1 MAKTFAARVSKRQ
14 REKKDIAAHLDQ
26 SIFKLNDEKLLKG
39 ARLDDIALDKIE
51 VRKQVRTKFNE
62 ESIQELADNIRE
74 NGLIQP
80 LVVHREGSKYV
91 LICGER
97 RFRAMSTI
105 EEMKVAPCFILEN
118 KSDEELMAIQFS
130 ENSARE
136 QLHYID
142 QADSIMGYKK
152 LTGASERKIQAA
164 LGISKSEV
172 HRCLLIAKLPK
183 KLKEAAKEHN
193 TEKYVLIEWGALER
207 GGLRNELQEKILD
220 GTIKKR
226 LQLKRAI
233 TASQSVLKT
242 GVKAKK
248 SAKKTTTK
256 SKTARLSE
264 KSQTELNTQELLKMM
279 RKNSKNIKVDK
290 KTKAALEQLLQASID

>member
-1 MAKTFAARVSKRQ
+1 MAKEFAKRVSKRN
-14 REKKDIAAHLDQ
+14 RDKKDITAHLDQ
-26 SIFKLNDEKLLKG
+26 RIFEMNDEKLLQG
-39 ARLDDIALDKIE
+39 ARLDDIELSKIT
-51 VRKQVRTKFNE
+51 VKKQVRTKFNDD
-62 ESIQELADNIRE
+62 SIRELATNIEE

-97 RFRAMSTI
+97 RFRAMSTL
-105 EEMKVAPCFILEN
+105 ESMKAAPCFILED

-142 QADSIMGYKK
+142 QADSIFGYKK

-172 HRCLLIAKLPK
+172 HRCILIAKIAK
-183 KLKEAAKEHN
+183 TVKEAAKIHN
-193 TEKYVLIEWGALER
+193 TEKYVLLEWSALES
-207 GGLRNELQEKILD
+207 GKLKTELRKKIVD
-220 GTIKKR
+220 GEITKR

-233 TASQSVLKT
+233 NAGGGVVKASSK
-242 GVKAKK
+242 VKAKK
-248 SAKKTTTK
+248 ITTK
-256 SKTARLSE
+256 ATAKNVSAQLFMKAMKE
-264 KSQTELNTQELLKMM
+264 KSKDSKM
-279 RKNSKNIKVDK
+279 DK
-290 KTKAALEQLLQASID
+290 KTQAMLKKLMAEATEMLDID